1 MDALSKIKQ
10 VSQEDLRNFLA
21 IDHRSFTVLNVSFK
35 QILSTQRTSVIL
47 SKPSAKNFYLKDK
60 SKTELKPQE
69 TKPSNQPPTD
79 CRKDA
84 QNCQY
89 FALFSSHEK
98 RLYTIFK
105 DKIEANFEGAAENRP
120 LLFLTLTFNTTCDD
134 LSAFTSN

>member
-10 VSQEDLRNFLA
+10 VSQEDLRRFLA
-21 IDHRSFTVLNVSFK
+21 SDHRSFTVLNVSFK
-35 QILSTQRTSVIL
+35 QILSTQRTSVII

-60 SKTELKPQE
+60 PKTNE
-69 TKPSNQPPTD
+69 TKPKPQPTLPTD

-98 RLYTIFK
+98 RLHTIFK
-105 DKIEANFEGAAENRP
+105 DKIEANFEGTAEDRP
-120 LLFLTLTFNTTCDD
+120 LLFLTLTFNTTRED
-134 LSAFTSN
+134 LASFTTN

>member
-10 VSQEDLRNFLA
+10 VSKENLHHFLQN
-21 IDHRSFTVLNVSFK
+21 DHRSFTVLNVSFK
-35 QILSTQRTSVIL
+35 QILSTQRTSVII

-60 SKTELKPQE
+60 SKPVKPELIKPQL
-69 TKPSNQPPTD
+69 TLPID

-98 RLYTIFK
+98 RLHTIFK
-105 DKIEANFEGAAENRP
+105 DKIEANFEGMFENRP
-120 LLFLTLTFNTTCDD
+120 LLFLTLTFNTTQDN
-134 LSAFTSN
+134 LYSFTTN

>member
-10 VSQEDLRNFLA
+10 VSQEDLHRFLA
-21 IDHRSFTVLNVSFK
+21 SDHRDFNVLNISFK
-35 QILSTQRTSVIL
+35 QILSTQRTSVII

-60 SKTELKPQE
+60 PKTKTTIPGNKP
-69 TKPSNQPPTD
+69 TLPTD

-98 RLYTIFK
+98 RLHTIFK
-105 DKIEANFEGAAENRP
+105 DKIEANFEGLAENRP
-120 LLFLTLTFNTTCDD
+120 FLFLD
-134 LSAFTSN
+134 LILL